1 MKVALIPDSRM
12 MSRRHPPEHA
22 AGPRGGSADPDGAWV
37 SGTDRGAGAGTAR
50 MRICALAPSVTLQRM
65 LHFLF
70 NMQHYMMFEVLEP
83 RCLLY

>member
-22 AGPRGGSADPDGAWV
+22 AGPRGGSADGASGSWV

-83 RCLLY
+83 R